1 MSKAVKNPA
10 EALPLPASAND
21 EFLRVELRG
30 LEPVP
35 DETRRGH
42 PRELF
47 FIWAAA
53 LADFFS
59 FLAGALLINLGLG
72 VWDAILVLVLGAVA
86 GGILI
91 GPLSVTGVRTGVPQI
106 MYSRIAFGRRGAAI
120 GGLLTMVIA
129 VGWFSYDCAI
139 AVYTAK
145 ALPVFGAGPPSWVV
159 GLMVVAMVLGCILV
173 AFFGHRT
180 ITIVQTVQA
189 PLFITLC
196 AVVAVVLAPKFNVGL
211 ASALDPATHLSVA
224 LLGFTATFAL
234 IISWATY
241 AGDYSRYLPRKT
253 SAIAV
258 SIWAGA
264 GGVVTLVI
272 CGALGALVQTIDP
285 TQQNPALLIVP
296 NLPTALAW
304 VFVAFIVIAEMSS
317 NYLNIY
323 TAALSGLAIGIPL
336 KRWWAVAIFGMVGG
350 AIALVIVFLGDFL
363 KIYLN
368 FLTVTYVWF
377 PAWCIVVLVDFWRRR
392 GTLNVDEITSRP
404 ASWRDS
410 IRWPALTAF
419 AVGTAA
425 TLLFYSNQ
433 PFFQGWLARA
443 FFHDQP
449 ADVSSVVGV
458 ITSLVLFVVLLR
470 LSRSQRPAAAQ

>member
-1 MSKAVKNPA
+1 MDRSV
-10 EALPLPASAND
+10 ETTD
-21 EFLRVELRG
+21 EFLKVELRG

-35 DETRRGH
+35 EEQRRGH

-59 FLAGALLINLGLG
+59 FLAGALLVNLGLG

-86 GGILI
+86 GGVLI

-106 MYSRIAFGRRGAAI
+106 VFSRLAFGRRGAII
-120 GGLLTMVIA
+120 GGFLTMVIA

-145 ALPVFGAGPPSWVV
+145 TLPVFGAGPPGWAVA
-159 GLMVVAMVLGCILV
+159 LMVVAMVAGCIMV

-180 ITIVQTVQA
+180 ITVVQTVQA
-189 PLFITLC
+189 PLFIALSV
-196 AVVAVVLAPKFNVGL
+196 VVAVALAPRFNVGL
-211 ASALDPATHLSVA
+211 TSTLDPTTHLAVA

-241 AGDYSRYLPRKT
+241 AADYSRYLPGRT
-253 SAIAV
+253 SATAV
-258 SIWAGA
+258 SVWAGA
-264 GGVVTLVI
+264 GGVVTLLI

-285 TQQNPALLIVP
+285 TQQNPAMLIVP
-296 NLPTALAW
+296 NLPAALAW

-323 TAALSGLAIGIPL
+323 TAALAGLAIGIPL
-336 KRWWAVAIFGMVGG
+336 KRWWAVAVVGTLGG
-350 AIALVIVFLGDFL
+350 AVALVIVFFGDFL
-363 KIYLN
+363 HIYLN

-392 GTLNVDEITSRP
+392 GRIEMADITGRP
-404 ASWRDS
+404 ATWRDS
-410 IRWPALTAF
+410 VRLPALTAF

-443 FFHDQP
+443 VFREQP
-449 ADVSSVVGV
+449 ADISSVVGV
-458 ITSLVLFVVLLR
+458 VSSLAVFALLLR
-470 LSRSQRPAAAQ
+470 LTRRARPAP